1 STQENARELVDKI
14 EHYMKN
20 GSSLFNSNTGSCLT
34 NNSSSTYGDW
44 RTRYV
49 QIADD
54 EENNYFLNFDVEPQ
68 FFGVRDSF
76 PEMNCE
82 KMYTDAY
89 QQVTTAGG
97 ERYPEVNEEIDR
109 KIDRGAL
116 VINYVGHGGEVGW
129 AEERILTIP
138 MIQAWTNINNMP
150 LIVSATCEF
159 TKFDDPDRV

>member
-1 STQENARELVDKI
+1 AMPSDDFFGMLDDSDAMLSTHLVDIGVGRLLASSQENARELVDKI

-68 FFGVRDSF
+68 FVGVRDSF
-76 PEMNCE
+76 PDMNCE
-82 KMYTDAY
+82 KIYIDAY

-97 ERYPEVNEEIDR
+97 ERYPEVNEEI
-109 KIDRGAL
+109 
-116 VINYVGHGGEVGW
+116 
-129 AEERILTIP
+129 
-138 MIQAWTNINNMP
+138 
-150 LIVSATCEF
+150 
-159 TKFDDPDRV
+159 